1 MAGCF
6 YLFFLPQRCIAQC
19 TCYNRSEQPSVRNRL
34 GRVGIGKERKKE
46 SCVMCSNRNAR
57 NLIRHDEEEEEE
69 RNQESVD
76 FDGLRWMMG
85 SREITEKN
93 VLTVGR
99 VDWPSAV
106 IAPQ

>member
-1 MAGCF
+1 MNGW
-6 YLFFLPQRCIAQC
+6 LFLFVFLA
-19 TCYNRSEQPSVRNRL
+19 TALYSAVYMYNRSEQPSVRNRL

-57 NLIRHDEEEEEE
+57 NLIRHDEEE

>member
-1 MAGCF
+1 M
-6 YLFFLPQRCIAQC
+6 
-19 TCYNRSEQPSVRNRL
+19 
-34 GRVGIGKERKKE
+34 GRVGKGKKERE
-46 SCVMCSNRNAR
+46 LCDVYSSNRNAR